1 MYVCVFSSVPC
12 ASASQP
18 PKESYIQWLWCSK
31 SIFKPLSGESEAHT
45 TPETLSRVCSGAS
58 AATGYFDTT
67 PRMATTVASAPV
79 LRSCPKSQPAQVV
92 SCYFNPSLPL
102 SIHEVWH
109 QASTQ
114 AQTSRT
120 ICVTM
125 PAYRPCSDT
134 MYLAWSP
141 LSSILFS
148 LPWAPRTLK
157 GFLQKMVKQI
167 QWSVHTW
174 YSNHDGLNSSM
185 VDSHKW

>member
-79 LRSCPKSQPAQVV
+79 LRSCPTSQPAQVV

-114 AQTSRT
+114 LKQVGQFVWPCQPTDPALTPCTLRDHHFPPFFFRCHGHQGPWKAFCKRWWSKFNGRCILDIQT
-120 ICVTM
+120 M
-125 PAYRPCSDT
+125 MD
-134 MYLAWSP
+134 
-141 LSSILFS
+141 
-148 LPWAPRTLK
+148 
-157 GFLQKMVKQI
+157 
-167 QWSVHTW
+167 
-174 YSNHDGLNSSM
+174 
-185 VDSHKW
+185 